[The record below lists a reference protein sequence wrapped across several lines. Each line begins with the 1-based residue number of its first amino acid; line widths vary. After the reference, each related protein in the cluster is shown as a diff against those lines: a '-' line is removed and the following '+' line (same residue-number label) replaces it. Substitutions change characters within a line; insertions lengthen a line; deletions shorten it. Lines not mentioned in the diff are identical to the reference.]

1 MLSIP
6 LNNRL
11 IEKIESRSAI
21 SAVSLKKRKP
31 KKDVVKINSKVLE
44 KVESESENG
53 EDEEMD
59 EEPSTG
65 SDETVCDV
73 EADEMMNHTIP
84 APVHVA
90 VPFMISQ
97 WQNMY
102 VTVNVVKRITMKKSV
117 VVFLCLDYF
126 PEAKKTT
133 LGKYYDKKHSL

>member
-1 MLSIP
+1 M
-6 LNNRL
+6 
-11 IEKIESRSAI
+11 KM
-21 SAVSLKKRKP
+21 KKWRKNFQQCLGRN
-31 KKDVVKINSKVLE
+31 KNVLE

-65 SDETVCDV
+65 SDETAVCDV

-84 APVHVA
+84 VPVHVA

>member
-1 MLSIP
+1 M
-6 LNNRL
+6 
-11 IEKIESRSAI
+11 KM
-21 SAVSLKKRKP
+21 KKWRKNFQQCLGRN
-31 KKDVVKINSKVLE
+31 KNVLE